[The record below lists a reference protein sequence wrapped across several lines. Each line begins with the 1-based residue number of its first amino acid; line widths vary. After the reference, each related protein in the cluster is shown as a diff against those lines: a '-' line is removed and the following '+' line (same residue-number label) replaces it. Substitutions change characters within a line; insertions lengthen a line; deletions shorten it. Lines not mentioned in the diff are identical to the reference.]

1 MEINYLFILCVVPA
15 ILLYGVAKSG
25 LGGSISLISIPL
37 MTVVMP
43 LNQALAI
50 ILPILIFSDFIAVY
64 KFRKEFDLNTI
75 KLIVPFAAIGIFIGS
90 FTFSYFSEELL
101 KFIVGIMGF
110 LFASHYFLFK
120 KNKIIPTKKNFFKG
134 AIFSTIAG
142 FTSFCVHAGG
152 TPTSI
157 YLLPLKLKKEIYV
170 GTRVVFFTFVNLIK
184 LPFYLHLSMITSES
198 FLQSVILIP
207 FTIIGIFIGYKI
219 LKIID
224 EKLFYNIIYLLIFL
238 TSTNLI
244 YNFL

>member
-64 KFRKEFDLNTI
+64 RFRKEFDLNTI
-75 KLIVPFAAIGIFIGS
+75 KLIVPFAAIGIFIG
-90 FTFSYFSEELL
+90 
-101 KFIVGIMGF
+101 
-110 LFASHYFLFK
+110 
-120 KNKIIPTKKNFFKG
+120 
-134 AIFSTIAG
+134 
-142 FTSFCVHAGG
+142 
-152 TPTSI
+152 
-157 YLLPLKLKKEIYV
+157 
-170 GTRVVFFTFVNLIK
+170 
-184 LPFYLHLSMITSES
+184 
-198 FLQSVILIP
+198 
-207 FTIIGIFIGYKI
+207 YKI

-224 EKLFYNIIYLLIFL
+224 EKLFYNIIYVLILL
-238 TSTNLI
+238 TSSNLI